1 MNAWKRG
8 SPIDLPAP
16 PGVTEVAYTRPAS
29 RAPSCLY
36 VECTRRHHVY
46 SSLQGH
52 TCNSVVRYVETDT
65 LLPGRPGVV
74 LYTDGAE
81 EKRRARHKAAI
92 AIELASGG
100 SGCYHHSPTPIN

>member
-1 MNAWKRG
+1 MYTPLFKGTHATVSYATLKR
-8 SPIDLPAP
+8 IHYYPA
-16 PGVTEVAYTRPAS
+16 
-29 RAPSCLY
+29 
-36 VECTRRHHVY
+36 
-46 SSLQGH
+46 
-52 TCNSVVRYVETDT
+52 
-65 LLPGRPGVV
+65 GRVV